1 MKVEAVMTTDV
12 ITIARSTPLRDVARL
27 LAEHRISG
35 LPVVDGDRLVGVVS
49 EADILAKERGLPDA
63 HPRMLDLLRA
73 KHAEDDARL
82 AATTAGDAMSAPAVT
97 IEPSAQVGRAAG
109 AMLDKRV
116 NRLPVV
122 AGDGKLVGIVTRAD
136 LVRAFARSDADIA
149 REVRDDVLLHTLWIE
164 PDAVEVTVDDGVVR
178 LIGTVE
184 NKETAEMVPRFV
196 QRVPGVVSVES
207 EVAYKDEPGRRVA
220 ATVR

>member
-1 MKVEAVMTTDV
+1 
-12 ITIARSTPLRDVARL
+12 
-27 LAEHRISG
+27 
-35 LPVVDGDRLVGVVS
+35 
-49 EADILAKERGLPDA
+49 
-63 HPRMLDLLRA
+63 
-73 KHAEDDARL
+73 
-82 AATTAGDAMSAPAVT
+82 
-97 IEPSAQVGRAAG
+97 
-109 AMLDKRV
+109 MLDKRV

-122 AGDGKLVGIVTRAD
+122 AGTEPLVGIVTRAD

-178 LIGTVE
+178 LSGTVE
-184 NKETAEMVPRFV
+184 NKETAEMLPRFV

-207 EVAYKDEPGRRVA
+207 EVAYEDEPGRRVA